1 MHPQEERFEHIK
13 DELEKAG
20 IDFDEYR
27 YEEGAL
33 EIFSSYSS
41 LKKLAP
47 WCLSRIHIEYERIIF
62 RDEECIQFFREQ
74 RAEELRGH
82 SSVNSTEKI
91 QLVDSRTK
99 FIQQLSY
106 PPSLFLLIAILKR
119 YSIPYVDNTSRGGA
133 FWIDGD
139 LDSLKWLID
148 GFCPNISTERRN
160 SFSCLSVCIRTFRSG
175 RRRSERGFFVTFM
188 PAPPQERPG
197 RFPAFQLRR

>member
-82 SSVNSTEKI
+82 SSVNSTEKYNLLI
-91 QLVDSRTK
+91 VAQ
-99 FIQQLSY
+99 
-106 PPSLFLLIAILKR
+106 SLFSSYLI
-119 YSIPYVDNTSRGGA
+119 
-133 FWIDGD
+133 
-139 LDSLKWLID
+139 
-148 GFCPNISTERRN
+148 RRL
-160 SFSCLSVCIRTFRSG
+160 FSCL
-175 RRRSERGFFVTFM
+175 
-188 PAPPQERPG
+188 
-197 RFPAFQLRR
+197 LRY

>member
-47 WCLSRIHIEYERIIF
+47 WCLSRIHIEYERLIF

-148 GFCPNISTERRN
+148 GLTSIG
-160 SFSCLSVCIRTFRSG
+160 FSCRFIAK
-175 RRRSERGFFVTFM
+175 RRKKNLPKLWITW
-188 PAPPQERPG
+188 P
-197 RFPAFQLRR
+197 

>member
-74 RAEELRGH
+74 RAEELRV
-82 SSVNSTEKI
+82 SNDKFKYPTNDKNS
-91 QLVDSRTK
+91 D
-99 FIQQLSY
+99 
-106 PPSLFLLIAILKR
+106 
-119 YSIPYVDNTSRGGA
+119 
-133 FWIDGD
+133 
-139 LDSLKWLID
+139 
-148 GFCPNISTERRN
+148 
-160 SFSCLSVCIRTFRSG
+160 
-175 RRRSERGFFVTFM
+175 
-188 PAPPQERPG
+188 PG
-197 RFPAFQLRR
+197 VKLNNC